1 MNIKM
6 NLNCMIMITLCKL
19 TYDLELYKQTLK
31 RVHHLEQKEKI
42 FVYVLFFNMTIEKYV
57 EFQSQRV
64 QDCRCNIRFK
74 QANFNKY

>member
-1 MNIKM
+1 MNIET

-19 TYDLELYKQTLK
+19 AYNFELYKQALK

-42 FVYVLFFNMTIEKYV
+42 FVYVLFFNTTIEKYV

-64 QDCRCNIRFK
+64 QDCVRIVSKWVN
-74 QANFNKY
+74 